1 VKKRFV
7 ARMVLALAAAL
18 PMGACD
24 SESTVTTPTTP
35 NYGSNYGFCSSF
47 RSCDTCTPQNGC
59 GWCYNSDGTG
69 QCASDPSECATPSFE
84 WTWNPDGCR
93 VPAQA
98 TTPGRDAAAEETDA
112 GSFAKGDAASSDD
125 VAASACLGP
134 GANAPP
140 DAGDGGEGGQ
150 TGCVV
155 EVP

>member
-1 VKKRFV
+1 
-7 ARMVLALAAAL
+7 MVLALAAAAL
-18 PMGACD
+18 PTGACD
-24 SESTVTTPTTP
+24 SGSAISTPTASP
-35 NYGSNYGFCSSF
+35 GNNYYGFCASF
-47 RSCDTCTPQNGC
+47 RSCETCTPQNGC
-59 GWCYNSDGTG
+59 GWCYNSDGTE

-98 TTPGRDAAAEETDA
+98 TTPGRDGAAEETGA
-112 GSFAKGDAASSDD
+112 GSFAKGDAASSYD

-134 GANAPP
+134 GANAP
-140 DAGDGGEGGQ
+140 ADGGEGGA